1 MDWLI
6 PAPPPPRRRL
16 GSDLQNSGLFFSS
29 AMVRKNAACLSSSPT
44 DRHRS
49 PPPTSLAPATAPAS
63 QSIGWVGG
71 ARTEPAIV
79 EARKEDGLRGLS
91 LRP

>member
-1 MDWLI
+1 MSIFI
-6 PAPPPPRRRL
+6 PDRPPPHL
-16 GSDLQNSGLFFSS
+16 
-29 AMVRKNAACLSSSPT
+29 
-44 DRHRS
+44 

-63 QSIGWVGG
+63 QSIGWVA

-91 LRP
+91 LTP